1 MTASIGHRGRT
12 GRILVATAFA
22 AIIVAVSCGVDAP
35 RRSSTSGTRRLSNAA
50 EAPPS
55 TYRATPE
62 CQAIAA
68 YDLGQL
74 ASVAPPDQID
84 AALEAAQKTADNL
97 KRLKPEWASIID
109 EEMQRLRAVAKGGTL
124 TRDQQA
130 AAAQLHAPI
139 TEYWNKNCI

>member
-1 MTASIGHRGRT
+1 MSALAGRGTRT
-12 GRILVATAFA
+12 GRLLVAGVVA
-22 AIIVAVSCGVDAP
+22 AATVVAACGVDAP
-35 RRSSTSGTRRLSNAA
+35 RRSSTSGTRKLADAA
-50 EAPPS
+50 QAPPS
-55 TYRATPE
+55 TYKPTPE

-74 ASVAPPDQID
+74 ASVAPPDQVD

-97 KRLKPEWASIID
+97 KRVKPEWANIID

-130 AAAQLHAPI
+130 AATQLHAPI
-139 TEYWNKNCI
+139 TEYWKQNCI